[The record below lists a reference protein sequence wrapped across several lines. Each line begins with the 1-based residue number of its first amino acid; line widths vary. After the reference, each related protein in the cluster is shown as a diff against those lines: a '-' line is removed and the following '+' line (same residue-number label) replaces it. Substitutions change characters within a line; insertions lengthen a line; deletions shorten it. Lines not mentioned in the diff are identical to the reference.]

1 MRLKTELQ
9 PVTSGQTSQKSLSNV
24 REELVMPVVELN
36 INKPKQAKPEK
47 KRKMLYSN
55 TKTKEMSRVPSP
67 WRNKM

>member
-1 MRLKTELQ
+1 MRLKTELK

-36 INKPKQAKPEK
+36 INKPKQVKPEN

-67 WRNKM
+67 